1 MLNFLRSLSI
11 LFLCACSS
19 KKNENTLVMLTSA
32 DNPPYGFFNSKD
44 GKMEG
49 FEIDLAQEIAKRMNM
64 KIEIKDSHFS
74 SLISALQNGKGDFVM
89 AALSKTEERAK
100 AVDFSE
106 NYYQSIPAFLSSKVF
121 EGRTYEDL
129 NGKKVGV
136 QLGSVYETTLKNL
149 MVNNPKFKV
158 ELLALTSIGELIQ
171 ELKKGKIDGLIT
183 EGVVA
188 QNYVKDGFFSL
199 PLMGLQVDSY
209 SAAFPKGSVVFQKFN
224 DTVKTLKKEG
234 FIDKLAQKWF
244 TLAATK
250 VAMQ

>member
-1 MLNFLRSLSI
+1 MLNFLRNLSI
-11 LFLCACSS
+11 LFLCACTS
-19 KKNENTLVMLTSA
+19 KKDENTLVMLTSA

-49 FEIDLAQEIAKRMNM
+49 FEVDLAQEIAKRMNM
-64 KIEIKDSHFS
+64 TIEIKDTHFS
-74 SLISALQNGKGDFVM
+74 SLISGLHNGKGDFAM

-100 AVDFSE
+100 SIDFSE
-106 NYYQSIPAFLSSKVF
+106 DYYQSIPAFLSSKAF
-121 EGRTYEDL
+121 EGRAYEDL

-136 QLGSVYETTLKNL
+136 QLGSVYETALKNL
-149 MVNNPKFKV
+149 MASNPKFKV
-158 ELLALTSIGELIQ
+158 ELLALISLGELVQ

-188 QNYVKDGFFSL
+188 QNYVRDGFFSL

-209 SAAFPKGSVVFQKFN
+209 AAAFPKGSVIFQKFN
-224 DTVKTLKKEG
+224 DTIKTLKKEG

-244 TLAATK
+244 ILGATK